1 MAGQNKPIYESFV
14 IVNII
19 PYDKE
24 LEDRDVVLKYTK
36 GRMRSQIVE
45 RIVEFIEG
53 HKRSLTVHIDWDE
66 VEDEDYKGLK
76 LTLKARVWE
85 RRDVSTL

>member
-1 MAGQNKPIYESFV
+1 MITTDKPISESFALVTV
-14 IVNII
+14 IPHYN
-19 PYDKE
+19 D
-24 LEDRDVVLKYTK
+24 LEEPAPVLKYTK
-36 GRMRSQIVE
+36 SRMRSQIGE